1 MGRNAGAGA
10 CHASSVADPGRAI
23 TRRGK
28 LATYHDSDRLTAMPV
43 IKPISDLRNRAKE
56 LSRLCH
62 DTGEPI
68 FITRNGEGDMVLM
81 SLAAYDRLQA
91 RLELYRML
99 DEAESDVAA
108 GDRGV
113 SVAAVRRQ
121 LKR

>member
-1 MGRNAGAGA
+1 
-10 CHASSVADPGRAI
+10 
-23 TRRGK
+23 
-28 LATYHDSDRLTAMPV
+28 MPV

-62 DTGEPI
+62 DSGEPI

-81 SLAAYDRLQA
+81 SLAAYERLEA

-99 DEAESDVAA
+99 DEAEVDVAA

>member
-1 MGRNAGAGA
+1 
-10 CHASSVADPGRAI
+10 
-23 TRRGK
+23 
-28 LATYHDSDRLTAMPV
+28 MPV

-62 DTGEPI
+62 DSGEPI

-81 SLAAYDRLQA
+81 SLAAYERLQA
-91 RLELYRML
+91 RLELYRLL
-99 DEAESDVAA
+99 DEAEADVVA

>member
-1 MGRNAGAGA
+1 
-10 CHASSVADPGRAI
+10 
-23 TRRGK
+23 
-28 LATYHDSDRLTAMPV
+28 MPV

-62 DTGEPI
+62 DSGEPI
-68 FITRNGEGDMVLM
+68 FITRNGQGDMVLM
-81 SLAAYDRLQA
+81 SLAAYERLQA
-91 RLELYRML
+91 QIDLYRLL
-99 DEAESDVAA
+99 DESEADVAA

>member
-1 MGRNAGAGA
+1 
-10 CHASSVADPGRAI
+10 V
-23 TRRGK
+23 
-28 LATYHDSDRLTAMPV
+28 PV

-62 DTGEPI
+62 DSDEPI

-81 SLAAYDRLQA
+81 SLAAYERLQA
-91 RLELYRML
+91 QLDLYRLL
-99 DEAESDVAA
+99 DEAETDVAA

-121 LKR
+121 LRR